1 MTTSNRIDQNF
12 KINIRNGK
20 GTYETGTNNTFW
32 SRLIITARIFKPQN
46 GIWSII
52 IRDKANMNLVVYE
65 NNNMLYDK
73 EVSFNYLTGLKTNLV
88 IEATWS
94 EDKDTTLNCEIC
106 IQY

>member
-1 MTTSNRIDQNF
+1 MSTRNRIEQNF

-20 GTYETGTNNTFW
+20 GIYETGINNTFW
-32 SRLIITARIFKPQN
+32 SRLFITARIFKPQN

-52 IRDKANMNLVVYE
+52 IRDKANRNLVVYE
-65 NNNMLYDK
+65 NNHMLYDK

-88 IEATWS
+88 IEATWT
-94 EDKDTTLNCEIC
+94 EAKDTILSGEIC